1 MNIMTNRRICV
12 LAFTIV
18 TSALGPAAAQLK
30 APPGYKQQMQDE
42 FQHAPEVVWVN
53 EPKLGTLPA
62 GVTHHTYFSRSMAHN
77 VGYSIYLPPQY
88 KKEPQRRFPV
98 IYHLHGASSNEI
110 TRLRNAQVLHEG
122 IVAGRWPPIIMV
134 FPNVGHRTFYSDW
147 QGGQFMAET
156 TVIKELIPLIDSSYR
171 TIAAR
176 HGRCIEGHSMG
187 GRGATLLA
195 MKYPEMFCSMFNQA
209 GNVGRM
215 AELYDP
221 TRTNKFPYTML
232 GPDKARYADN
242 DPFELLKK
250 NLDHI
255 RGKMRIMIMC
265 GTTDIS
271 HLPSVREYHQ
281 ALVEADVD
289 HTYIEV
295 DQDAASFLAR
305 IKIHDQDRLIDQFQS
320 IWFDYHV
327 ESLRRAAEDAKKEAS
342 QKYKKK

>member
-1 MNIMTNRRICV
+1 MIRTIYVVV
-12 LAFTIV
+12 LAIIASV
-18 TSALGPAAAQLK
+18 SGPALAQLQ

-53 EPKLGTLPA
+53 EPKPGTLPA

-88 KKEPQRRFPV
+88 KKEPQRSFPV

-110 TRLRNAQVLHEG
+110 SRLRNAQVLHEG
-122 IVAGRWPPIIMV
+122 IVSGKWPPIIMV
-134 FPNVGHRTFYSDW
+134 FPNVGNRTFYSDW
-147 QGGQFMAET
+147 EGGQYMSET
-156 TVIKELIPLIDSSYR
+156 TVIKELIPMIDASYR

-187 GRGATLLA
+187 GRGATLLS

-209 GNVGRM
+209 GNVTRL

-221 TRTNKFPYTML
+221 TRTDKFPYTML
-232 GPDKARYADN
+232 GPNKARYADN

-305 IKIHDQDRLIDQFQS
+305 IKIHDQDKLIDLYKP

-327 ESLRRAAEDAKKEAS
+327 ESLRRAAGEAKKH
-342 QKYKKK
+342 KKK